1 MWACLRGQYH
11 PRCLPPRLLWQ
22 LQCMTIS
29 CHTWQ
34 PLDLRFGIFKKFFLA
49 EEMDPS
55 FNLNTNIKVPTPH
68 IFEPNFFALIKSRP
82 SALYY
87 NSFQLVDLQVSQF
100 DILRI
105 FCHHFLTLVII
116 LLCLV
121 QRHDS
126 AFFFF
131 SQIRFAA
138 AASEIFQFPIV
149 GFFFQPVVQF
159 LYDISDFCSTYGRCN
174 RNPPIVFFSFLP
186 SFFFFLFSLFIFR
199 PPQVEISKFY

>member
-1 MWACLRGQYH
+1 MSRTNIVVRLTSRPVHFTPGTSCLFFTGPWSPSTSDGLMLVRDSMSRCTRHMRLIVTCYNPIATLVVWACLRGQYH
-11 PRCLPPRLLWQ
+11 PRCLPPRFWWQ
-22 LQCMTIS
+22 LQCMTLS

-34 PLDLRFGIFKKFFLA
+34 PLGLRFEIFKKFFLA

-100 DILRI
+100 DIFRI

-116 LLCLV
+116 LLCL
-121 QRHDS
+121 
-126 AFFFF
+126 
-131 SQIRFAA
+131 
-138 AASEIFQFPIV
+138 
-149 GFFFQPVVQF
+149 
-159 LYDISDFCSTYGRCN
+159 
-174 RNPPIVFFSFLP
+174 
-186 SFFFFLFSLFIFR
+186 
-199 PPQVEISKFY
+199 